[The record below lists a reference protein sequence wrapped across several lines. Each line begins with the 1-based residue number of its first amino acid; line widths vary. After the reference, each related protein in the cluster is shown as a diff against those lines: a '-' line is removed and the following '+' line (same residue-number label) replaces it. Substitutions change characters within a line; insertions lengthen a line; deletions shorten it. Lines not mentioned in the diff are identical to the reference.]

1 MAFRARRLMTHGV
14 VHPSLVPFLWPNTA
28 DWPDTNPV
36 DVHGFWAEAVTRGHL
51 QRNSLE
57 VVRTGRDLMRV
68 ILLLEGLDIAAFLLK
83 RGQSMASDRG
93 DHSGGVAKF
102 DAGGG
107 DVLGGGSLEGD
118 SKDREFVIPSMLSTS
133 HRFRIDSRV
142 FGSDCLFRVTMTYT
156 SLPPGFFERLIVRLR
171 RNASHM
177 DFNRRSAAFY
187 TMGTKLQVC
196 QKPLCVTHLFFC

>member
-1 MAFRARRLMTHGV
+1 MTHGV

-107 DVLGGGSLEGD
+107 MFWVAGLWRRTARRGSLL
-118 SKDREFVIPSMLSTS
+118 SLRCCRRVI
-133 HRFRIDSRV
+133 V
-142 FGSDCLFRVTMTYT
+142 FG
-156 SLPPGFFERLIVRLR
+156 
-171 RNASHM
+171 
-177 DFNRRSAAFY
+177 
-187 TMGTKLQVC
+187 
-196 QKPLCVTHLFFC
+196 

>member
-1 MAFRARRLMTHGV
+1 MTHGV

-93 DHSGGVAKF
+93 DHSGSVAKF

-107 DVLGGGSLEGD
+107 GCSGWRVYGGGQQGEGVCYPFD
-118 SKDREFVIPSMLSTS
+118 VVDESSFSDRLP
-133 HRFRIDSRV
+133 RFRKR
-142 FGSDCLFRVTMTYT
+142 
-156 SLPPGFFERLIVRLR
+156 LPVQGYDDLHFAAPGFLRAVDCQTAEKRL
-171 RNASHM
+171 
-177 DFNRRSAAFY
+177 
-187 TMGTKLQVC
+187 
-196 QKPLCVTHLFFC
+196 THGL